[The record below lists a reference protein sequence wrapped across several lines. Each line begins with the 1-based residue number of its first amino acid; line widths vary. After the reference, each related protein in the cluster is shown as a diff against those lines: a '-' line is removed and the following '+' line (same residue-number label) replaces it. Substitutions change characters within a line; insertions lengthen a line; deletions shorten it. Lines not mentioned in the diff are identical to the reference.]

1 MGLIKAVTSSVSSG
15 FGDQFKEFIDC
26 PEVAT
31 NVLIQRGRVNHGDGN
46 KNPSEGIITKGSQI
60 VVPEGMAMMVV
71 DNGAIADFSAEPG
84 IYTYEQSSEP
94 TVFDGGFFKGVKDT
108 IKTIGRRI
116 TYGGQP
122 AHDQRVY
129 YVNTKV
135 MLGNKFG
142 SPQPKKITDEKYGT
156 LEVTFFGEYA
166 VRVVDPAILIASV
179 IGTNPKDTI
188 TFDEVV
194 GSQLKTKF
202 IEKVTVAISNV
213 MRNKKVSF
221 GDMGLYGSDISDEMN
236 KCLDDSWKKQY
247 GLMVTDVAMGD
258 INLTEESMKRVSR
271 IDDAK
276 IFSDPSMQSGLMAS
290 ASAEAMTQAASNE
303 AGSMMGFMGMGMA
316 NQAGANMINAVNQ
329 NMQAQNTASQMPQA
343 PAQTTSQAQ
352 TVVGAAQTNGA
363 ATPKFCSNCG
373 SPLTGKFC
381 SNCGKEAK

>member
-15 FGDQFKEFIDC
+15 FGDQFKEFIEC
-26 PEVAT
+26 PQIAN
-31 NVLIQRGRVNHGDGN
+31 NVLIQRGKVNHGEGN
-46 KNPSEGIITKGSQI
+46 KNPEEGIITKGSQI

-352 TVVGAAQTNGA
+352 TVVGAAQTNGV